1 MFSIKIKSFIY
12 GVLVSISLI
21 SVITYASGSDG
32 VFGDY
37 FKRMINDVS
46 GSICEN
52 TNTVITDFDETPS
65 NTYGTKVCRTIK
77 DLMSSAGIWSDVGG
91 NIGIGTNIPSAK
103 LDVNGNIKFWDS
115 WIACSN
121 SIEWQQRYNFTAKKM
136 EYCDGTSWIVSAATN
151 SVKFHQT
158 YIWIPINSSVN
169 LDDYLPA
176 WYIAAFITSCWPNS
190 RMDWFIQVA
199 YYSAGG
205 QATCGAIMAQPW
217 VHSFF
222 GASWFAITW
231 YLEDTWVS
239 AVTNNWLGY
248 SQTWQDMTASR
259 SLWTT
264 YTNSTWKPISVHII
278 GWAPVSWASSATL
291 IIDGIV
297 VDYYTTNAYNGTL
310 QWIVPPWST
319 YEVTWT
325 NWLFT
330 WPSSSW
336 KELR

>member
-1 MFSIKIKSFIY
+1 MFSIKIKSFLY
-12 GVLVSISLI
+12 GALISISFI
-21 SVITYASGSDG
+21 SVITYASWPDG

-37 FKRMINDVS
+37 FKRIINDVS

-52 TNTVITDFDETPS
+52 TNTVITDFDETPG

-121 SIEWQQRYNFTAKKM
+121 SIEWQQRYNFTSKKM
-136 EYCDGTSWIVSAATN
+136 EYCDGINWITSTVTN

-158 YIWIPINSSVN
+158 AILIPFGTVN

-176 WYIAAFITSCWPNS
+176 WYIAAFMTSCWPAS
-190 RMDWFIQVA
+190 YMDSMQVA

-217 VHSFF
+217 VHSFA
-222 GASWFAITW
+222 GASWFAISW

-248 SQTWQDMTASR
+248 GQTWQDMTASR
-259 SLWTT
+259 VLWTT

-278 GWAPVSWASSATL
+278 GWNPINWASSASL
-291 IIDGIV
+291 IIDGV
-297 VDYYTTNAYNGTL
+297 AVDYYTTSAYNGTL
-310 QWIVPPWST
+310 KWIVPPWST
-319 YEVTWT
+319 YKVTG
-325 NWLFT
+325 
-330 WPSSSW
+330 SSWIFSFWAPYWW